1 MATNTS
7 AADSTTTAIERM
19 TEALQG
25 LLLRVPRQNHREEQV
40 RLQPPVFNGNGD
52 VELFI
57 QQFEAVADISCWQA
71 DVALLKLRE
80 SLVEQAK
87 ECSRGETVAEVYN
100 TLRLRY
106 GITPREA
113 RAKLRDLCRNVK
125 TSLQEHAAE
134 VERLVNIAHQNV
146 PGDNRQ
152 EMMLESFLSSLGHL
166 ALHRHLLAVNP
177 QTLEAA
183 IRSGNEFLRSGVQ
196 GRSDAVRVVD
206 QEDTMVQSI
215 QNDMTLSQLPA
226 ILKRITELLDNLQ
239 TISQRKKAQDG
250 KLRLCYQCNQPGH
263 LKADCPQLKEGPSN

>member
-7 AADSTTTAIERM
+7 AADSTATAIERM

-57 QQFEAVADISCWQA
+57 QQFEAVADISYWQA

-206 QEDTMVQSI
+206 QEDTMVQNI

-239 TISQRKKAQDG
+239 KINQRKKAQDG

>member
-7 AADSTTTAIERM
+7 AADSTATAIERM

-40 RLQPPVFNGNGD
+40 RLQPSVFNGNGD

-57 QQFEAVADISCWQA
+57 QQFEAVADISYWQA

-226 ILKRITELLDNLQ
+226 ILKRNTELLDNLQ
-239 TISQRKKAQDG
+239 KINQRKKAQDG